1 MYKFINVKCKDQS
14 MLMAVRMVFASGGVA
29 DDWKVAQEVLG

>member
-1 MYKFINVKCKDQS
+1 MYKFLNMKYKDQS
-14 MLMAVRMVFASGGVA
+14 MLMAVRMVFASGGIA